1 MSKKDEI
8 IAELK
13 REISDLKLRLDVT
26 KNVDSKFRTIYEQN
40 LASNRENPILNLPS
54 GNKIAFSSLNQ
65 EQLEYLESLAL
76 KTYKH

>member
-13 REISDLKLRLDVT
+13 KEISDLKLRLAVT
-26 KNVDSKFRTIYEQN
+26 ENVDSKFRTIYEQN
-40 LASNRENPILNLPS
+40 LASNIENPILTLPS

-65 EQLEYLESLAL
+65 AQLEYLESLAS